1 MQESKKTNWEA
12 YACFFLG
19 IFFTLVFLHI
29 LDINWERRFT
39 LYHIRNEL
47 RKEMPRAEAE
57 EIINRHQAP
66 FINKRVSEKGINL
79 TVHLGMADS
88 LSLWIEFSDG
98 RVVRTN
104 LRGEDNPQDV
114 PRDAPPDIE

>member
-1 MQESKKTNWEA
+1 MQESTEKILENC
-12 YACFFLG
+12 ACLFLG
-19 IFFTLVFLHI
+19 VFLTFVFLYI
-29 LDINWERRFT
+29 CDINWERRFT

-66 FINKRVSEKGINL
+66 FINKRVLEKGINL
-79 TVHLGMADS
+79 TVHLGMADN
-88 LSLWIEFSDG
+88 LSLWVEFSDDK
-98 RVVRTN
+98 VVRTN